1 MEGAMVL
8 NLCVRCTSILFF
20 VIFCAGFVLVSS
32 YAQGQEQA
40 VTSETIPT
48 DDMLLVSSLSAKTFF
63 SSAAIPDE
71 VSSSTTEAL
80 PDAPSAIASREVVAT
95 TSSWSTEG
103 VYVAP
108 KLTKRIPAGW
118 TAQPLTPHEKL
129 FLGLHELYS
138 PVGIAGMVGAAGF
151 SHLSNGQPNYGTNGG
166 AFEQRLG
173 AVLLRDTTEA
183 VFADAVF
190 APLMHEDPRYYVQ
203 GPQHSLLYRI
213 AYAATRP
220 IITRTDS
227 GSSTVN
233 GSLLVGY
240 AASSLLTNAYYPQS
254 NRNVHDTLATFGG
267 SVGGAAV
274 GFFLSEFR
282 DQVLQAVHLEKKQ

>member
-1 MEGAMVL
+1 M
-8 NLCVRCTSILFF
+8 
-20 VIFCAGFVLVSS
+20 
-32 YAQGQEQA
+32 
-40 VTSETIPT
+40 
-48 DDMLLVSSLSAKTFF
+48 
-63 SSAAIPDE
+63 
-71 VSSSTTEAL
+71 
-80 PDAPSAIASREVVAT
+80 
-95 TSSWSTEG
+95 
-103 VYVAP
+103 
-108 KLTKRIPAGW
+108 KRIPAGW
-118 TAQPLTPHEKL
+118 TAQPLTPHEKF

-151 SHLSNGQPNYGTNGG
+151 SQISNGQPNYGTNGG

-213 AYAATRP
+213 AYAASRP

-227 GSSTVN
+227 GTSTVN
-233 GSLLVGY
+233 GSLIVGY
-240 AASSLLTNAYYPQS
+240 AASSILTNAYYPQS
-254 NRNVHDTLATFGG
+254 NRNFHDTAATFGG
-267 SVGGAAV
+267 SIGGAAV

-282 DQVLQAVHLEKKQ
+282 DQVLQAIHIEKKQ

>member
-1 MEGAMVL
+1 MALE
-8 NLCVRCTSILFF
+8 NLRTRCTLFF
-20 VIFCAGFVLVSS
+20 SSVVFVAGFALFSS
-32 YAQGQEQA
+32 SAQGQEQISA
-40 VTSETIPT
+40 PGSTQANA
-48 DDMLLVSSLSAKTFF
+48 MLLA
-63 SSAAIPDE
+63 SAASANEFFKASAPE
-71 VSSSTTEAL
+71 PAVSSSVDEL
-80 PDAPSAIASREVVAT
+80 PDAPSAVASREPMPAPGSSAT
-95 TSSWSTEG
+95 G
-103 VYVAP
+103 GRYVAP
-108 KLTKRIPAGW
+108 KLMKRIPAGW
-118 TAQPLTPHEKL
+118 TAQPLTTREKL

-151 SHLSNGQPNYGTNGG
+151 SHISNGQPNYGTNSG

-173 AVLLRDTTEA
+173 AILLRDTTEA

-203 GPQHSLLYRI
+203 GPQHRLLYRI
-213 AYAATRP
+213 AYAASRP

-233 GSLLVGY
+233 GSLIVGY

-254 NRNVHDTLATFGG
+254 NRNFHDTAATFGG
-267 SVGGAAV
+267 AIGGAAV

-282 DQVLQAVHLEKKQ
+282 DQVLQAIHIEKKQ